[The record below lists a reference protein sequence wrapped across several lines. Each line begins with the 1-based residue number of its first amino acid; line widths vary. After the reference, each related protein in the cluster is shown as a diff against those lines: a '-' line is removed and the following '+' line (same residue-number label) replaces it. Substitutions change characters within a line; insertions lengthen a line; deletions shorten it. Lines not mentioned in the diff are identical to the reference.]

1 MLGVM
6 VKTNV
11 SSINAN
17 RRLNNATLSL
27 DTTYERLSSGLR
39 INSAKDDS
47 AGLLMTSRMTAQ
59 INGLYQGNRNA
70 NDGIALAQTA
80 EGALDEVTSMLQSMR
95 TKAIQS
101 ANGTNSQADREALQK
116 DVANF
121 SNEITRISEKTTF
134 NGMQILSGKDGDN
147 TMLVNGK
154 LQFQVGSNANDLEE
168 VDLSKGFSM
177 NAIIKDGLSSYDGQV
192 IVQAVTA
199 AAFTNN
205 PGLIIDVETGKP
217 TTDTAPV
224 DGKVYRLDDGNA
236 NTTYFVSVDTMQT
249 MRSGSNATVVAG
261 SAIGGGTIAADTA
274 AEGDTITLN
283 KDGFLDLINGVN
295 YDDGAGNSA
304 SYGVVN
310 SLVKDVFGF
319 ALSQPQPSDLTAV
332 ATGST
337 SYTGDMSVDI
347 STYESAQ
354 KAIANIDKYIA
365 YIDNA
370 RGDLGAI
377 QNRMESAVRNQ
388 SNVMENTM
396 DARSR
401 IRDAD
406 FAQET
411 SNLVSQNIV
420 QQAAGSMLMQANQ
433 RPQIALSLLNQ

>member
-192 IVQAVTA
+192 IVQAATA

-411 SNLVSQNIV
+411 SNLVSQNII

>member
-192 IVQAVTA
+192 IVQAATA

-388 SNVMENTM
+388 SNVMENTV

-411 SNLVSQNIV
+411 SNLVSQNII

>member
-261 SAIGGGTIAADTA
+261 SAIAGGTIAADTA

>member
-1 MLGVM
+1 M

-192 IVQAVTA
+192 IVQAATA

>member
-154 LQFQVGSNANDLEE
+154 LQFQVGSNANDLEV

-177 NAIIKDGLSSYDGQV
+177 SAIIKDGLSSYDGQV
-192 IVQAVTA
+192 TVQAATA
-199 AAFTNN
+199 ADFTNN
-205 PGLIIDVETGKP
+205 SGLIIDVETGKP

-224 DGKVYRLDDGNA
+224 AGKVYRLDDGNA
-236 NTTYFVSVDTMQT
+236 NTTYFVSAATMQT

-261 SAIGGGTIAADTA
+261 STIPADNAAD
-274 AEGDTITLN
+274 GDTITLN

-388 SNVMENTM
+388 SNVMENTT

-420 QQAAGSMLMQANQ
+420 QQAASSMLMQANQ

>member
-1 MLGVM
+1 M

-192 IVQAVTA
+192 IVQAATA

-411 SNLVSQNIV
+411 SNLVSQNII

>member
-1 MLGVM
+1 M

-192 IVQAVTA
+192 IVQAATA

-388 SNVMENTM
+388 SNVMENTV

-411 SNLVSQNIV
+411 SNLVSQNII

>member
-192 IVQAVTA
+192 IVQAATA

-377 QNRMESAVRNQ
+377 QNRMESALRNQ
-388 SNVMENTM
+388 SNAMANTM

>member
-192 IVQAVTA
+192 IVQAATA

-261 SAIGGGTIAADTA
+261 SAIAGGTIAADTA

-411 SNLVSQNIV
+411 SNLVSQNII

>member
-261 SAIGGGTIAADTA
+261 SAIGGGTIAADNA

>member
-261 SAIGGGTIAADTA
+261 SAIAGGTIAADTA

-411 SNLVSQNIV
+411 SNLVSQNII

>member
-1 MLGVM
+1 M

-261 SAIGGGTIAADTA
+261 SAIAGGTIAADTA

>member
-192 IVQAVTA
+192 IVQAATA

-388 SNVMENTM
+388 SNVMENTV

-401 IRDAD
+401 IRDTD

-411 SNLVSQNIV
+411 SNLVSQNII

>member
-1 MLGVM
+1 M

-411 SNLVSQNIV
+411 SNLVSQNII

>member
-192 IVQAVTA
+192 IVQAATA

-249 MRSGSNATVVAG
+249 MRRGSNATVVAG

-388 SNVMENTM
+388 SNVMENTV

-411 SNLVSQNIV
+411 SNLVSQNII

>member
-1 MLGVM
+1 M

-261 SAIGGGTIAADTA
+261 SAIAGGTIAADTA

-411 SNLVSQNIV
+411 SNLVSQNII

>member
-192 IVQAVTA
+192 IVQAATA